1 MKGVVVM
8 ISMLLV
14 GCTPPRGLD
23 DVRNRFE
30 ESSAAYRRCM
40 NTVDGDHTCEPQR
53 RFALVAAA
61 SKSTARKSGHEKA
74 I

>member
-14 GCTPPRGLD
+14 GCTPPGGLD

-53 RFALVAAA
+53 LIMEADQKAYTEAM
-61 SKSTARKSGHEKA
+61 SSGLR
-74 I
+74 

>member
-8 ISMLLV
+8 IPMLLV

-53 RFALVAAA
+53 LIMEADQKAYTEAM
-61 SKSTARKSGHEKA
+61 SSGLR
-74 I
+74 

>member
-53 RFALVAAA
+53 LIMEADQKAYTEAM
-61 SKSTARKSGHEKA
+61 SSGLR
-74 I
+74 